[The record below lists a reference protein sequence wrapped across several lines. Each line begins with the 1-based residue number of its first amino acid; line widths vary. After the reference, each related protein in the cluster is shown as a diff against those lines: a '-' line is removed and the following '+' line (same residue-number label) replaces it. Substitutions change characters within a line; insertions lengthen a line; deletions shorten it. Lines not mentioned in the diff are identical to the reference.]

1 MLKFSEQKNYLRHV
15 LGGREEEYTFC
26 YFLVMRFDA
35 EICLAICCS
44 PTGLEGK
51 KVFLRDKK
59 KDFIPSLLSDLLQEK
74 NFTYFCQFHWTNTSC
89 RTPARMSTSHLSLLC
104 LCGKEKSCKS

>member
-1 MLKFSEQKNYLRHV
+1 M
-15 LGGREEEYTFC
+15 FC

-59 KDFIPSLLSDLLQEK
+59 KISFQVCCLICYKKKFSLTFV
-74 NFTYFCQFHWTNTSC
+74 NFTG
-89 RTPARMSTSHLSLLC
+89 RTLLVLRLPECLPAISVCSVCAVKKNPASRNPIR
-104 LCGKEKSCKS
+104 

>member
-1 MLKFSEQKNYLRHV
+1 MLKFSEQKKLSKTRPW
-15 LGGREEEYTFC
+15 GEREEEEYTFC

-35 EICLAICCS
+35 EICLATCCS

-59 KDFIPSLLSDLLQEK
+59 R
-74 NFTYFCQFHWTNTSC
+74 FHS
-89 RTPARMSTSHLSLLC
+89 
-104 LCGKEKSCKS
+104 EFVV